1 VRCSLVLVIACARPT
16 PAPPP
21 LARPYDGVT
30 RCGSYAPI
38 EQPRPPRPLMPER
51 EPMSRPNGDAS
62 FVMPRIETTGDLS
75 SDFVERPIEAKA
87 GELRA
92 CYIAHG
98 RGAYQRVKLAFQI
111 GADGAVS
118 HVAVYGDDPQL
129 DECLCAHVATL
140 RYPAFEGTASVTY
153 PVIFD

>member
-1 VRCSLVLVIACARPT
+1 LVFVIACARPA
-16 PAPPP
+16 PAREP

-38 EQPRPPRPLMPER
+38 IEPAQATPRLPER
-51 EPMSRPNGDAS
+51 EPMSRPTGDAS
-62 FVMPRIETTGDLS
+62 FVMPRIEATGDLS
-75 SDFVERPIEAKA
+75 TDFVQRPIMAKA

-118 HVAVYGDDPQL
+118 NVAVYGDDPQL
-129 DECLCAHVATL
+129 DECLCARIATL

-153 PVIFD
+153 PIIFD